1 MRFMMIV
8 KAGTDC
14 EAGKELSREAIATL
28 GKYTQELREAGALVE
43 LTRLQPS
50 SAGVRIKLNGE
61 KRTVTDGP
69 FTETKELIG
78 GYWIIDV
85 KSKQEA
91 LELGRRVPNPHAP
104 GVESEIELRQILQED
119 SIAGAAADGEAKAEK
134 EFSRSA
140 K

>member
-14 EAGKELSREAIATL
+14 EAGKELSREAIAAL
-28 GKYTQELREAGALVE
+28 GKYTQELRQAGALVE
-43 LTRLQPS
+43 LTRLEPS
-50 SAGVRIKLNGE
+50 STGARITLNGE

-69 FTETKELIG
+69 FAETKELIG

-91 LELGRRVPNPHAP
+91 VEWAKRIPNPHGL
-104 GVESEIELRQILQED
+104 GVESEIEIRKISQED
-119 SIAGAAADGEAKAEK
+119 SIVSAAADDGAEVEK
-134 EFSRSA
+134 EFSNTL

>member
-14 EAGKELSREAIATL
+14 EAGKELSREAIAAL

-91 LELGRRVPNPHAP
+91 LEWAKRVPNPHAP

-119 SIAGAAADGEAKAEK
+119 SIAGAAADGEAKAGK

>member
-1 MRFMMIV
+1 MMIV
-8 KAGTDC
+8 KSGTDC
-14 EAGKELSREAIATL
+14 EAGKELSREAIVAL

-91 LELGRRVPNPHAP
+91 LEWAKRVPNPHAP

-119 SIAGAAADGEAKAEK
+119 SIAGAAADGEAKAGK
-134 EFSRSA
+134 EFSRLA